1 MSALETESIIYFYRR
16 GNPQLQAETVLGES
30 AVRRAYEHPVGK
42 LFGSLLFHNACISK
56 LFGWYC
62 DSRLSAGRIQAT
74 IDTLKIDE
82 SEFLD
87 KRAAYTT
94 FNEFFY
100 RRLRPESRPF
110 DTAPASLAAPADG
123 RYLLY
128 PSIDRQTVVPVKGRE
143 FRLDALLADS
153 ATASEFVGGDVL
165 VVRLCPADYHRFHFP
180 CAGRVVAQK
189 AIPGQYH
196 SVNPIALAK
205 GIDIFPR
212 NKRAWARVAS
222 EGFADLVYMEV
233 GAFGVGG
240 IVNTNASCDV
250 RKMDE
255 KGYFKFG
262 GSTLV
267 LLFQAGQVRW
277 SEDLLAHSV
286 EGYETLL
293 KVGETI
299 GEACSAESAASR

>member
-1 MSALETESIIYFYRR
+1 MPENDSIIYFYRR
-16 GNPQLQAETVLGES
+16 GDADRQAETVLGES
-30 AVRRAYEHPVGK
+30 AVRRAYESPLSN
-42 LFGSLLFHNACISK
+42 LFEGVIFYNSIISK
-56 LFGWYC
+56 LFGLYC
-62 DSRLSAGRIQAT
+62 DSPLSSRRIQPT
-74 IDTLKIDE
+74 IDTLAIDE

-87 KRAAYTT
+87 KTQSFTT
-94 FNEFFY
+94 FNDFFY
-100 RRLRPESRPF
+100 RRLRPESRPY
-110 DTAPASLAAPADG
+110 DPAPEHLAAPADG

-128 PSIDRQTVVPVKGRE
+128 PNISGQTVVPIKGSKY
-143 FRLDALLADS
+143 RLDTLLADS
-153 ATASEFVGGDVL
+153 ANAIDFNGGDVL

-180 CAGRVVAQK
+180 CAGRIVGRK
-189 AIPGQYH
+189 DIPGRYH

-205 GIDIFPR
+205 GIDIFPT
-212 NKRAWARVAS
+212 NKRAWARV
-222 EGFADLVYMEV
+222 ECGDFGDLIYMEV

-240 IVNTNASCDV
+240 IVDTTESCEV

-267 LLFQAGQVRW
+267 LVFQPGYVNWAD
-277 SEDLLAHSV
+277 DLVAHSA

-299 GEACSAESAASR
+299 GSLFSAESATSP